1 MLEDKIVWITEI
13 LMIPKIENRY
23 FFNLYVFHLRNL
35 YISIVDWFSWNCL
48 EEFFFHILRQR
59 KSDIDILF
67 LFHLDLFSLSLRSEN
82 KFQVWT
88 KNAIVPIILETPISF
103 VNRFTNEY
111 FIHMLEF
118 FLWIFFTHY
127 SSSPFKEL
135 YLICISKCSK
145 KHFFFIFLVS
155 FFF

>member
-1 MLEDKIVWITEI
+1 MNNRNIDDSKNWKSLFFQFVRISFKKSVHFDSRLI
-13 LMIPKIENRY
+13 LVKLLKN
-23 FFNLYVFHLRNL
+23 
-35 YISIVDWFSWNCL
+35 
-48 EEFFFHILRQR
+48 FFFTYCVNE
-59 KSDIDILF
+59 KSNIDILF

-88 KNAIVPIILETPISF
+88 KSAIVPIILETPISF

-135 YLICISKCSK
+135 YLICTSKCSK

-155 FFF
+155 FFLE